1 MSNTEKSAEEIED
14 KRKELIDEI
23 FKEKYSYIEITDK
36 DKKANELF
44 HSKVE
49 PNFKFENDFYYNL
62 AMKYKSEI
70 EANQFFKDL

>member
-1 MSNTEKSAEEIED
+1 MSNNEKSTEEKAD
-14 KRKELIDEI
+14 KRKELIEEI
-23 FKEKYSYIEITDK
+23 KKEKYSYIEITDK
-36 DKKANELF
+36 DRKANELF

-49 PNFKFENDFYYNL
+49 PNFKFEDDFYYNL